1 MFPVTIR
8 CPARPPHS
16 PKALAW
22 PKPPLPI
29 RPPTRD
35 PTLWHD
41 PAYHGMNF
49 TQFFG
54 AFNDNLFKQ
63 LVLLICVSYAANGQD
78 YQQYASALFALPFVL
93 FSGFAGFLADRIS
106 KQKIVVAMKIAEIAV
121 MLAGFA
127 AFYST
132 WGRLAWLMCVVFL
145 MGTHSAFFGPSKY
158 GILPELFRES
168 DLPRVNGMIQMTTF
182 LAIICGAALAGFI
195 KEWNA
200 NRLWIGSA
208 LCIAVAVVGTM
219 TSLLVRRT
227 PVARP
232 GLPFTPGAL
241 FISAETWRM
250 LRSDRP
256 LFNVLLVSTLFW
268 FLGGVIQPAANA
280 FGVRQLQYGD
290 ARTSAMVVCM
300 AIGIMVGCLWAGRAS
315 VGKFRRGM
323 VTLGAWGIVGSLSG
337 LAFLSAG
344 EGTVISAESAS
355 AADSKKGSV
364 SQSSA
369 AESSASPVDSEGES
383 FTSVLVP
390 SSRFEWI
397 ARGLLVGVG
406 LFAGFFYV
414 PLAVLMQAR
423 PPAALKGR
431 MIGAMNLLNWIGIVI
446 AAVFFGAAEYV
457 CESVLRVRVCWI
469 FGMCALVMLPVA
481 LFYRPRIELG
491 EHPAEA

>member
-1 MFPVTIR
+1 MVPTATADS
-8 CPARPPHS
+8 PAR
-16 PKALAW
+16 
-22 PKPPLPI
+22 LPDDP
-29 RPPTRD
+29 R
-35 PTLWHD
+35 PTLWRD

-158 GILPELFRES
+158 GILPELFRKS
-168 DLPRVNGMIQMTTF
+168 DLPQVNGMIQMTTF

-200 NRLWIGSA
+200 NRLWVGSA
-208 LCIAVAVVGTM
+208 LCIGIAVIGTL

-232 GLPFTPGAL
+232 GLTFTPGSL

-256 LFNVLLVSTLFW
+256 LFNVLMVSTLFW
-268 FLGGVIQPAANA
+268 FLGGVIQPSANA

-300 AIGIMVGCLWAGRAS
+300 AMGIMVGCLWAGRAS
-315 VGKFRRGM
+315 RGKFRLGM

-337 LAFLSAG
+337 LAIFGASQ
-344 EGTVISAESAS
+344 GTVIT
-355 AADSKKGSV
+355 ADSTGTAASQKGSTTQT
-364 SQSSA
+364 STD
-369 AESSASPVDSEGES
+369 ESPAKPGNSEGES
-383 FTSVLVP
+383 FTSVLLP

-446 AAVFFGAAEYV
+446 SAVFFGAAEYV

-481 LFYRPRIELG
+481 LFYRPQIDLAQ
-491 EHPAEA
+491 PAAEA